1 MPILVRLAE
10 ALESAVR
17 LAAAGGS
24 RVAALDA
31 FLDAR
36 TPPAA
41 PDRGGLRPDI
51 AGDAQPELVSIIILT
66 LNGASL
72 LEALFRSIR
81 QHNSWPDL
89 EFIVVDHGG
98 DMETAA
104 VLEKAAADF
113 PVRHLLPGRNF
124 SFAFS
129 CNRAAQLA
137 RGDVLIFLNNDIEFT
152 EDVIGHM
159 VAAVRKSRGLAGL
172 KLWQKSAD
180 GRVAEQPQIGVRFRW
195 NLQQRWTVPYEALPR
210 PGDGLRAAQPSDM
223 PVVTAAIMACER
235 ERFLG
240 LGGFCEEYLYAY
252 EDVDFGLKA
261 AAAGSPSISLN
272 DVSATHIVGATRFLR
287 ARRSRRKRWH
297 RYNLSVFRSR
307 CGYRAR
313 RLAWAGLFGGEGF
326 DWGRRPAVA
335 LLGSGADVPEPSG
348 PPPFAFV
355 SGIADGLFGFGLY
368 GYDLILVRDS
378 AADLA
383 RARHLSPMAITVGWM
398 EGSGDWTHA
407 ACDYDILVTSD
418 AERAAR
424 LAKSLA
430 RPVKTLPEGDWREAI
445 RQLCLEFITQRH
457 RVVLIGSRGSAQA
470 ARLEH
475 ALRRRGFAVRHE
487 DKASYPS
494 TRAMRDDF
502 AIWLVPPHV
511 TALPPDQGHI
521 AAFAPGGLSEHEFDL
536 TPGIWKDDFEGW
548 FQLLLGEMQE
558 YHSSRMAGPSDP
570 PLAPA
575 SLQDDA
581 AAASFWAQFDDPT
594 VQLIARP

>member
-10 ALESAVR
+10 ALESAAR

-31 FLDAR
+31 FLDLH
-36 TPPAA
+36 TPPGA
-41 PDRGGLRPDI
+41 PDRAGLRRDTT
-51 AGDAQPELVSIIILT
+51 GDAQPELVSIIILT

-113 PVRHLLPGRNF
+113 QVRHLLPGRNF

-137 RGDVLIFLNNDIEFT
+137 RGEVLIFLNNDIEFT
-152 EDVIGHM
+152 EDVVGRM
-159 VAAVRKSRGLAGL
+159 VAAVRKSKGLAGL

-195 NLQQRWTVPYEALPR
+195 NLQQRWTVPYESPPR
-210 PGDGLRAAQPSDM
+210 PGDGLRAAEPSAM
-223 PVVTAAIMACER
+223 PAVTAAIMACER
-235 ERFLG
+235 DRFLA

-261 AAAGSPSISLN
+261 AAAGLPSISLN

-287 ARRSRRKRWH
+287 ARRSRRRRWH

-313 RLAWAGLFGGEGF
+313 RLAWSGLFGAEGF

-335 LLGSGADVPEPSG
+335 LLGGREGLPDSSAPS
-348 PPPFAFV
+348 PFAFMNDV
-355 SGIADGLFGFGLY
+355 ADGLFGFSLY
-368 GYDLILVRDS
+368 GYDLILVRDP

-383 RARHLSPMAITVGWM
+383 RARSLSPMAIAVGWM
-398 EGSGDWTHA
+398 NDPRGWADA
-407 ACDYDILVTSD
+407 ACDYDILVAPD
-418 AERAAR
+418 AERAAEMQQ
-424 LAKSLA
+424 SLA
-430 RPVKTLPEGDWREAI
+430 RPVNVLPEGDWREAVM
-445 RQLCLEFITQRH
+445 QLCRDFISQGH
-457 RVVLIGSRGSAQA
+457 RVALIGGKGSAEG
-470 ARLEH
+470 ARLEQ
-475 ALRRRGFAVRHE
+475 ALRRMGFSVRHE
-487 DKASYPS
+487 DEASYPS
-494 TRAMRDDF
+494 ARAMRDDF
-502 AIWLVPPHV
+502 AIWLVPPHAAV
-511 TALPPDQGHI
+511 LPPDQGHI
-521 AAFAPGGLSEHEFDL
+521 AAFAPGRAGEHAFDM
-536 TPGIWKDDFEGW
+536 TPGNWKDDFEGW
-548 FQLLLGEMQE
+548 FQLLLGEMRE
-558 YHSSRMAGPSDP
+558 YHSTRMEGPSDP
-570 PLAPA
+570 PLAHTLLP
-575 SLQDDA
+575 DDR

-594 VQLIARP
+594 AQLIARP